1 VSSQPGRRPV
11 AMAADGV
18 AIEDLHAIVH
28 HATIHRP
35 PAAAKAASASRVGER
50 VGKQRGMAEGSPFSL
65 SRRPAGRAMRRVGR
79 LLLDAV
85 LPPRCLKC
93 GATVGEP
100 GALCGACWTSI
111 GFITPP
117 YCACCGYPFELD
129 AGPGALCAACI
140 AMPPPYRRARAAL
153 RYDEA
158 SRDLIIRFK
167 HGDRTEAAPAFA
179 RWLATAGDFADIDL
193 IAPVPLHWRRLLYR
207 RYNQAALLARALRR
221 LVDRPVVPDLL
232 VRRRPT
238 PTQGHLRTAA
248 RRRNV
253 AGAFGVQPRRSA
265 GIAGR
270 RVLLIDDVM
279 TSGATIEA
287 CCHALHRGGAA
298 AVGVLTLARAIR
310 PAQPR

>member
-1 VSSQPGRRPV
+1 
-11 AMAADGV
+11 MADGS
-18 AIEDLHAIVH
+18 LL
-28 HATIHRP
+28 
-35 PAAAKAASASRVGER
+35 
-50 VGKQRGMAEGSPFSL
+50 SL
-65 SRRPAGRAMRRVGR
+65 SRRPVGRTMRRLGR

-93 GATVGEP
+93 GAAVGEP
-100 GALCGACWTSI
+100 GALCATCWPAI

-129 AGPGALCAACI
+129 PGPGALCAACI
-140 AMPPPYRRARAAL
+140 AMPPPYRRARAVL

-158 SRDLIIRFK
+158 SKGLILGFK

-179 RWLATAGDFADIDL
+179 RWLATAGDFTDIDL
-193 IAPVPLHWRRLLYR
+193 IAPVPLHWRRLLHR
-207 RYNQAALLARALRR
+207 RYNQAALLALALGR

-238 PTQGHLRTAA
+238 PTQGHLHAAA

-253 AGAFGVQPRRSA
+253 AGAFGVGTRRKPA
-265 GIAGR
+265 IVGR

-279 TSGATIEA
+279 TSGATIES
-287 CCHALHRGGAA
+287 CCQALSRGGAA
-298 AVGVLTLARAIR
+298 AVDVLTLARAIR

>member
-1 VSSQPGRRPV
+1 
-11 AMAADGV
+11 MADGS
-18 AIEDLHAIVH
+18 LL
-28 HATIHRP
+28 
-35 PAAAKAASASRVGER
+35 
-50 VGKQRGMAEGSPFSL
+50 SL
-65 SRRPAGRAMRRVGR
+65 SRPPFGRTMRRLGR

-93 GATVGEP
+93 GAAVGEP
-100 GALCGACWTSI
+100 GALCSTCWTAI

-117 YCACCGYPFELD
+117 YCACCGYPFEID
-129 AGPGALCAACI
+129 PGAGALCAACI

-153 RYDEA
+153 RYDDA

-179 RWLATAGDFADIDL
+179 RWLATAGDFTDIDL
-193 IAPVPLHWRRLLYR
+193 IAAVPLHWHRLLHR
-207 RYNQAALLARALRR
+207 RYNQAALLALALGR

-238 PTQGHLRTAA
+238 PTQGHLGAAA

-253 AGAFGVQPRRSA
+253 AGAFGVHERRRA

-287 CCHALHRGGAA
+287 CCHALRRGGAA
-298 AVGVLTLARAIR
+298 AVDVLTLARAIR